1 MIVPIVN
8 IVKETGSDREVLPV
22 SFGKPRFFPVGE
34 NAVDRHA
41 GQIDDVADEFVA
53 DQKRNDVLAFV
64 KGKAVRR
71 EQHPQKKLH
80 AGFSAEG
87 EIGRHSFDMTFLL
100 ADELLTFRE
109 KQLRVTQVL
118 GEKVAAFDDPH
129 V

>member
-64 KGKAVRR
+64 KGRPYAASSTRRKSFTRASAPRVKLAVI
-71 EQHPQKKLH
+71 P
-80 AGFSAEG
+80 S
-87 EIGRHSFDMTFLL
+87 I
-100 ADELLTFRE
+100 
-109 KQLRVTQVL
+109 
-118 GEKVAAFDDPH
+118 
-129 V
+129 